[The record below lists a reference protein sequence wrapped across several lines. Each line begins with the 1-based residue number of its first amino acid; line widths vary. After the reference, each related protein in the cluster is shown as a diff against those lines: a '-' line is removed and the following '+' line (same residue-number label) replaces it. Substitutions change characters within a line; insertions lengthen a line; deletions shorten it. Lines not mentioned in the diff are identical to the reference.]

1 MPIVRLDEA
10 TVRRIAA
17 GEVVERP
24 ASVVKELVEN
34 ALDAG
39 ARAIR
44 VEIAAGG
51 RELIRV
57 QDDGCGMLPE
67 ELPLAVERH
76 TTSKLRD
83 FADLARLTTYG
94 FRGEALAAI
103 SAVSDFEIASRPP
116 ASGHGARLR
125 VRFGKPGRVEP
136 VGMSVGT
143 IVTVRDLFAT
153 VPARRRFLR
162 QDATET
168 AYIQRVLAALALARP
183 DVRVEF
189 VVDGRTALA
198 TPGSGRLVDA
208 LAGVYGAETAASI
221 VSLEPIESGEIAV
234 HGAIGLPAVARA
246 NRQSLFLLVNGRW
259 IESRTLVAAIEQAYH
274 TLLMVGR
281 YPIGVVAVSLPPDRV
296 DVNVHPTKREV
307 RFADERAVAAAVHE
321 AVRRTLLSHLPA
333 QPPPAVTFSP
343 LEPPVIQRRLLVA
356 DPSRV
361 PPPPPVISPAAPE
374 TGEAPSSAPPAEGR
388 LPILRV
394 LGQVRQ
400 SYIIAEGPDGMYLID
415 QHAAHERILLER
427 LLEQVATRGVEQ
439 QRLLEPLV
447 LELTPQQLEISVR
460 YARELRE
467 LGWEME
473 PFGGT
478 SVAVRAVPAV
488 VQRNIERVLTA
499 VLDELATGG
508 RGTTPLERVAISTA
522 CHSAIRAGQ
531 ELSLPEMRELIRQLE
546 QCQAPNACGHGR
558 PTVVH
563 LSTEELE
570 RHFGR
575 R

>member
-361 PPPPPVISPAAPE
+361 PPPPPVISPAAPAP
-374 TGEAPSSAPPAEGR
+374 GEAPSSAPPAEGR

-415 QHAAHERILLER
+415 QHAAHERVLLER
-427 LLEQVATRGVEQ
+427 LRRD
-439 QRLLEPLV
+439 QRAGDRVQYLLEPQVVELSAAQATALQGHLPDLAALGFVAEEFGPRTLLLRAIPAALKPTTIARV
-447 LELTPQQLEISVR
+447 LQETCEALAQDAPPADWREAICLLLACKTAVKAGQLLSLEEMR
-460 YARELRE
+460 ALLEQLDEAE
-467 LGWEME
+467 LGH
-473 PFGGT
+473 T
-478 SVAVRAVPAV
+478 CA
-488 VQRNIERVLTA
+488 
-499 VLDELATGG
+499 
-508 RGTTPLERVAISTA
+508 
-522 CHSAIRAGQ
+522 
-531 ELSLPEMRELIRQLE
+531 
-546 QCQAPNACGHGR
+546 HGR
-558 PTVVH
+558 PTAVLLTH
-563 LSTEELE
+563 GQLE
-570 RHFGR
+570 REFGR

>member
-39 ARAIR
+39 ARTIR
-44 VEIAAGG
+44 VEIVAGG
-51 RELIRV
+51 REVIRV
-57 QDDGCGMLPE
+57 QDDGCGIPPE

-76 TTSKLRD
+76 TTSKLRR
-83 FADLARLTTYG
+83 FEDLACLASYG

-103 SAVSDFEIASRPP
+103 SAVSDFEIVSCVRAAS
-116 ASGHGARLR
+116 HGARLR
-125 VRFGKPGRVEP
+125 VRFGRVGRVEP
-136 VGMSVGT
+136 VGAPPGT
-143 IVTVRDLFAT
+143 VVTVRDLFAT
-153 VPARRRFLR
+153 VPARRQFLR
-162 QDATET
+162 QDATEA
-168 AYIQRVLAALALARP
+168 AYIQRALAALALAHP
-183 DVRVEF
+183 EVRVEL
-189 VVDGRTALA
+189 VVDGRVALA
-198 TPGSGRLVDA
+198 TPGTGRLVDA
-208 LAGVYGAETAASI
+208 LVGVFGAETAAAI
-221 VSLEPIESGEIAV
+221 VPLEAQEGGEVTV
-234 HGAIGLPAVARA
+234 HGAIGLPHVSRA

-259 IESRTLVAAIEQAYH
+259 VESRTLHAAIEQAYH

-281 YPIGVVAVSLPPDRV
+281 YPLGVVAVSLPPHRV

-307 RFADERAVAAAVHE
+307 RFADERAVAAAVHD
-321 AVRRTLLSHLPA
+321 AVRRTLLAHLPA

-343 LEPPVIQRRLLVA
+343 LEPPVVQRRLLVA

-361 PPPPPVISPAAPE
+361 PAATAHPPEPVA
-374 TGEAPSSAPPAEGR
+374 APPAATAERVASQR
-388 LPILRV
+388 LPVLRV

-400 SYIIAEGPDGMYLID
+400 AYIIAEGPDGMYLID
-415 QHAAHERILLER
+415 QHAAHERILLEQ
-427 LLEQVATRGVEQ
+427 LLEQLATRHVEQ

-447 LELTPQQLEISVR
+447 VELAPVQLEAYER
-460 YARELRE
+460 YAEDLRQ
-467 LGWEME
+467 LGWEIE
-473 PFGGT
+473 PFGGAT
-478 SVAVRAVPAV
+478 VALRAVPAV
-488 VQRNIERVLTA
+488 VQRSVERVLTA
-499 VLDELATGG
+499 VLDELARGG
-508 RGTTPLERVAISTA
+508 RGTSPLERVAISTA

-546 QCQAPNACGHGR
+546 QCRAPNACGHGR
-558 PTVVH
+558 PTIVH

>member
-39 ARAIR
+39 ARRVR
-44 VEIAAGG
+44 VEIVAGG

-57 QDDGCGMLPE
+57 QDDGCGIAAD
-67 ELPLAVERH
+67 ELALAVERH
-76 TTSKLRD
+76 TTSKLRRFD
-83 FADLARLTTYG
+83 DLLHLASYG

-103 SAVSDFEIASRPP
+103 SAVSDFEIVSSVPGAN
-116 ASGHGARLR
+116 AGARLR
-125 VRFGKPGRVEP
+125 VRFGRAGRVEP
-136 VGMSVGT
+136 VGAAAGT
-143 IVTVRDLFAT
+143 VVTVRDLFAT

-162 QDATET
+162 QDATEV
-168 AYIQRVLAALALARP
+168 ASIQRTLVAYALAHP
-183 DVRVEF
+183 EVRFEL
-189 VVDGRTALA
+189 VVDGRTAFT
-198 TPGSGRLVDA
+198 TPGSGVLVDA
-208 LAGVYGAETAASI
+208 LVGVFGPETAAQI
-221 VSLEPIESGEIAV
+221 VPVEPASDGAV
-234 HGAIGLPAVARA
+234 TVAGAVGLPTVSRA
-246 NRQSLFLLVNGRW
+246 NRQAFFVLVNRRW
-259 IESRTLVAAIEQAYH
+259 VESRTLVAAVEQAYQ

-281 YPIGVVAVSLPPDRV
+281 YPIGFIAVQLPPDRV

-307 RFADERAVAAAVHE
+307 RFVDERAVAATAYE
-321 AVRRTLLSHLPA
+321 AVRRTLLSHVPA
-333 QPPPAVTFSP
+333 QPPPVVTFSP
-343 LEPPVIQRRLLVA
+343 LAAPAVQRRLLVA
-356 DPSRV
+356 DPTRASRLE
-361 PPPPPVISPAAPE
+361 PQAGSGSPSTAP
-374 TGEAPSSAPPAEGR
+374 AVSADEERGGR

-394 LGQVRQ
+394 LGQVKQ

-415 QHAAHERILLER
+415 QHAAHERVLLER
-427 LLEQVATRGVEQ
+427 LLEQLERRGVEQ
-439 QRLLEPLV
+439 QRLIEPFV
-447 LELTPQQLEISVR
+447 LELAPAHLEALER
-460 YARELRE
+460 YGADLAR
-467 LGWEME
+467 LGWEIE
-473 PFGGT
+473 PFGGA

-488 VQRNIERVLTA
+488 VQRSLERVLLG
-499 VLDELATGG
+499 VLEELATGG

-522 CHSAIRAGQ
+522 CHAAIRAGQ

-570 RHFGR
+570 RQFGR